1 MGPQFALICLQI
13 QKGRDC
19 EIQEYDGFQ
28 CFYGLMKRSAYICDL
43 KEKIIRVKFRLSE
56 IASDTIQIPV
66 FRIISEEAE
75 RLQLPTWVI
84 GGYVRDRLLG
94 LDCKDADFVC
104 TGDCLPLAEAVAQRL
119 KVGES
124 LAVFKNF
131 GTAQI
136 KADGWILEFVS
147 ARKESYQLDSRK
159 PSVEPGSLEDDQLRR
174 DLTINAIAIA
184 LTGDDKGSFLDPFQ
198 GMEDLRSKIV
208 RTPQSPENTFSDDPL
223 RMLRCIRFAARL
235 GFDIEPDTFEGI
247 RKMKSRL
254 SIISAE
260 RISDELNKIIL
271 GNPPSYGFK
280 LLYYSELLQEFFPE
294 LVALAGVENRDGKA
308 HKDNFFHTLEVLD
321 NVAAK
326 SQDLWLRWAAIL
338 HDIAKPATKR
348 FVPGEGWTFHGHEER
363 GARMVPKI
371 FNRLK
376 LPLNE
381 HMRFVEKLVRL
392 HLRPISLTNEAVS
405 DSAVRRLMFEA
416 GNDLEAL
423 MMLCRADVTTKN
435 PNKARRY
442 LEKFDQVEQKMALV
456 EESDRL
462 RNFQPVLS
470 GEMIMEVFD
479 LKPGKEIGIIK
490 EQIREGILEGRI
502 RNTLPECLFIAIQIA
517 AGIGVSPPAGFDGQ
531 AFLDRYPE

>member
-1 MGPQFALICLQI
+1 M
-13 QKGRDC
+13 
-19 EIQEYDGFQ
+19 E
-28 CFYGLMKRSAYICDL
+28 RSAYICSV
-43 KEKIIRVKFRLSE
+43 KEKFIRVKFRLEE
-56 IASDTIQIPV
+56 IASETIQIPV
-66 FRIISEEAE
+66 FRVISEEAE
-75 RLQLPTWVI
+75 KLNLPTWVI
-84 GGYVRDRLLG
+84 GGYVRDRLLA
-94 LDCKDADFVC
+94 LECKDADFVS
-104 TGDCLPLAEAVAQRL
+104 TGDCLPLAEAVAKRL
-119 KVGES
+119 KVS
-124 LAVFKNF
+124 DSVTVFKNF

-184 LTGDDKGSFLDPFQ
+184 LTGEKKGSFLDPFM
-198 GMEDLRSKIV
+198 GMEDLRNQIV

-235 GFDIEPDTFEGI
+235 GFDIEPDTFDGI

-392 HLRPISLTNEAVS
+392 HLRPISLTNEAVT

-416 GNDLEAL
+416 GIDLEAL

-462 RNFQPVLS
+462 RNFQPLLS
-470 GEMIMEVFD
+470 GEMIMEVFG
-479 LKPGKEIGIIK
+479 LKPGKEIGLIK

-502 RNTLPECLFIAIQIA
+502 RNTMAECLFIAIQIA
-517 AGIGVSPPAGFDGQ
+517 AGLGVSPGPDFDGQ
-531 AFLDRYPE
+531 AFLDKYPE

>member
-1 MGPQFALICLQI
+1 
-13 QKGRDC
+13 
-19 EIQEYDGFQ
+19 
-28 CFYGLMKRSAYICDL
+28 
-43 KEKIIRVKFRLSE
+43 VKFRLGE
-56 IASDTIQIPV
+56 ISAEALEIPV
-66 FRIISEEAE
+66 FKVISEEAE
-75 RLQLPTWVI
+75 KLQLPTWVI

-94 LDCKDADFVC
+94 LECKDADFVS
-104 TGDCLPLAEAVAQRL
+104 TGDCLPLAEAVAERL
-119 KVGES
+119 KVKDS
-124 LAVFKNF
+124 LVVFKNF

-147 ARKESYQLDSRK
+147 ARKESYQMDSRK

-184 LTGDDKGSFLDPFQ
+184 LTGKKKGEILDPFQ
-198 GMEDLRSKIV
+198 GLEDLRNYIV

-280 LLYYSELLQEFFPE
+280 LLYYSELLEEFFPE

-326 SQDLWLRWAAIL
+326 SKDLWLRWAAIL

-348 FVPGEGWTFHGHEER
+348 FVPGEGWTFHGHEEK

-392 HLRPISLTNEAVS
+392 HLRPISLTNESVT

-423 MMLCRADVTTKN
+423 MILCRADVTTKN
-435 PNKARRY
+435 PNKAKRY
-442 LEKFDQVEQKMALV
+442 LDKFDQVEQKMALV
-456 EESDRL
+456 EEADRL
-462 RNFQPVLS
+462 RNFQPLLT
-470 GEMIMEVFD
+470 GEMIMEVFN
-479 LKPGKEIGIIK
+479 LAPGKEIGLIK
-490 EQIREGILEGRI
+490 EQIREAILEGQI
-502 RNTLPECLFIAIQIA
+502 RNSLPECLFLSIQLA
-517 AGIGVSPPAGFDGQ
+517 SALGISPAPDFDGQ

>member
-1 MGPQFALICLQI
+1 
-13 QKGRDC
+13 
-19 EIQEYDGFQ
+19 
-28 CFYGLMKRSAYICDL
+28 
-43 KEKIIRVKFRLSE
+43 
-56 IASDTIQIPV
+56 
-66 FRIISEEAE
+66 
-75 RLQLPTWVI
+75 
-84 GGYVRDRLLG
+84 
-94 LDCKDADFVC
+94 
-104 TGDCLPLAEAVAQRL
+104 
-119 KVGES
+119 
-124 LAVFKNF
+124 
-131 GTAQI
+131 
-136 KADGWILEFVS
+136 
-147 ARKESYQLDSRK
+147 
-159 PSVEPGSLEDDQLRR
+159 
-174 DLTINAIAIA
+174 
-184 LTGDDKGSFLDPFQ
+184 
-198 GMEDLRSKIV
+198 
-208 RTPQSPENTFSDDPL
+208 
-223 RMLRCIRFAARL
+223 MLRCIRFAARL

-326 SQDLWLRWAAIL
+326 SKDLWLRWAAIL

-392 HLRPISLTNEAVS
+392 HLRPISLTNESVT

-423 MMLCRADVTTKN
+423 MILCRADVTTKN
-435 PNKARRY
+435 PNKAKRY

-456 EESDRL
+456 EEADRL
-462 RNFQPVLS
+462 RNFQPLLT
-470 GEMIMEVFD
+470 GEMIMEVFN
-479 LKPGKEIGIIK
+479 LAPGKEIGLIK
-490 EQIREGILEGRI
+490 EQLREAILEGQI
-502 RNTLPECLFIAIQIA
+502 RNSLPECLFLSLQLASSI
-517 AGIGVSPPAGFDGQ
+517 GISPAPTFDGQ
-531 AFLDRYPE
+531 AFLDRFPE

>member
-1 MGPQFALICLQI
+1 MN
-13 QKGRDC
+13 
-19 EIQEYDGFQ
+19 
-28 CFYGLMKRSAYICDL
+28 
-43 KEKIIRVKFRLSE
+43 FRLAEISSE
-56 IASDTIQIPV
+56 TLSIPAFQV
-66 FRIISEEAE
+66 ISEEAE
-75 RLQLPTWVI
+75 KLRLPTWVV
-84 GGYVRDRLLG
+84 GGFVRDRLLG
-94 LDCKDADFVC
+94 LDSKDADFVC
-104 TGDCLPLAEAVAQRL
+104 TGDCLPLAEAVADRL
-119 KVGES
+119 GARNS
-124 LAVFKNF
+124 LAVFKNY
-131 GTAQI
+131 GTAQV
-136 KADGWILEFVS
+136 KAGEWILEFVS
-147 ARKESYQLDSRK
+147 ARKESYRFDSRK
-159 PSVEPGSLEDDQLRR
+159 PEVEPGTLEEDQQRR

-184 LTGDDKGSFLDPFQ
+184 LTGKEKGEWLDPFQ
-198 GMEDLRSKIV
+198 GMTDLKNKVV
-208 RTPQSPENTFSDDPL
+208 RTPQAPEATFSDDPL

-254 SIISAE
+254 SIISSE

-280 LLYYSELLQEFFPE
+280 LLYFSGLLEEFFPE

-321 NVAAK
+321 NVSAR

-392 HLRPISLTNEAVS
+392 HLRPISLTNESVT

-416 GNDLEAL
+416 GADLEAL

-442 LEKFDQVEQKMALV
+442 LDKFDQVEQKMAVV
-456 EESDRL
+456 EEADRL
-462 RNFQPVLS
+462 RNFQPLLT
-470 GEMIMEVFD
+470 GEMIMEVFG
-479 LKPGKEIGIIK
+479 LSPGKEIGIIK
-490 EQIREGILEGRI
+490 EQIREAILEGQI
-502 RNTLPECLFIAIQIA
+502 KNTLAECLFLAIQLALPLGIA
-517 AGIGVSPPAGFDGQ
+517 PAEGFDGA
-531 AFLDRYPE
+531 AFLDRYQE